1 MVSGIFI
8 WNYFSLEQRGIVGDM
23 FGAVNALFSGLALA
37 GIVYTIHLQ
46 REDLSLQ
53 REELRLTR
61 DEMIRSANSQ
71 ESADK
76 SFKKQ
81 VELMHLSNVMISKAS
96 LINAYCLTL
105 DVNTQILSGNNI
117 IAGKYKNNLL
127 KEIAELEL
135 LQDELKQREKT

>member
-1 MVSGIFI
+1 
-8 WNYFSLEQRGIVGDM
+8 M

-71 ESADK
+71 ESADR

-81 VELMHLSNVMISKAS
+81 VELMHLSNVMASKAS
-96 LINAYCLTL
+96 LMNAYAEI
-105 DVNTQILSGNNI
+105 ILPAHAKKIGRASC
-117 IAGKYKNNLL
+117 
-127 KEIAELEL
+127 
-135 LQDELKQREKT
+135 RERG